1 VGVCRARQGSMIAMA
16 LSCSGRAGCQ
26 LIASSGGLLVSVF
39 HSGDLT
45 GLGGGL
51 SVCTATDILAMA
63 STCC

>member
-1 VGVCRARQGSMIAMA
+1 MMAMA
-16 LSCSGRAGCQ
+16 LGWSSPAGRQ
-26 LIASSGGLLVSVF
+26 LTTSSGGLLVNVF
-39 HSGDLT
+39 HSGDRA

>member
-1 VGVCRARQGSMIAMA
+1 MIAMA